1 MPLKTPEPR
10 KPIHHRRID
19 CNGYRREDG
28 LIDIDGRLV
37 DTKAFDFPN
46 KDRGGIIRAGEALH
60 DIRLRITID
69 LEMNIVDAD
78 ASLDATP
85 YNYCPRIA
93 PVAQKLIGLRI
104 APGFRQQVKQRIGGV
119 QGCTHLT
126 ELLGPIATTA
136 VQTLVSER
144 ARQQEQDGESAI
156 DERKLAMGFLDSCHS
171 LASSSPVVRE
181 HWPKFYKPGGDDK
194 EA

>member
-1 MPLKTPEPR
+1 MPLPSPEAR
-10 KPIHHRRID
+10 KPVHHRRIECD
-19 CNGYRREDG
+19 GYRRDDG
-28 LIDIDGRLV
+28 LIDIEGRLV

-69 LEMNIVDAD
+69 LEMNIVDAAASID
-78 ASLDATP
+78 AAP
-85 YNYCPRIA
+85 YNYCSRIT
-93 PVAQKLIGLRI
+93 PVAEKLVGLRI

-136 VQTLVSER
+136 VQTLVSEL
-144 ARQQEQDGESAI
+144 AREERENGESAI
-156 DERKLAMGFLDSCHS
+156 DEKKLAMGFLDSCHS
-171 LASSSPVVRE
+171 LASDSPVVKE
-181 HWPKFYKPGGDDK
+181 HWPKFYKPSGENGD
-194 EA
+194 